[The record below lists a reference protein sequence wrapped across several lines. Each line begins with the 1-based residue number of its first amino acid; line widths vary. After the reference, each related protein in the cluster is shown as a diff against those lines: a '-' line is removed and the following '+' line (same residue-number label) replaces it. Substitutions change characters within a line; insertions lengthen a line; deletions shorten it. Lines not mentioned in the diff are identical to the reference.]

1 MYPFL
6 DDLPI
11 ISMAIFKGKL
21 QAMTR
26 LWWPSVAEGS
36 HQANVELHQRPFEG
50 KVPPARFVDGGVYQE
65 LSGIALGTKLLHS
78 IEWLKEFRRT
88 LE

>member
-50 KVPPARFVDGGVYQE
+50 KVPPARFVDGGVTRNYLE
-65 LSGIALGTKLLHS
+65 LLLGLS
-78 IEWLKEFRRT
+78 CYIQSSD
-88 LE
+88 